1 MTIIDVRSPA
11 EFAGGHVKGSSN
23 IPLQE
28 VPARV
33 EDLRN
38 MPQPLILCCASGNRS
53 GQAAHF
59 LQSQGIACE
68 NGGSWQAVH
77 ARITT

>member
-1 MTIIDVRSPA
+1 MTIIDVRSPG

-28 VPARV
+28 VPARL
-33 EDLRN
+33 DDFRG
-38 MPQPLILCCASGNRS
+38 MAQPIILCCASGNRS

-59 LQSQGIACE
+59 LQSQGIDCE